1 MKDYKVYGRSST
13 EGWFHELLLLLI
25 VLAVPFF
32 QYLGKLPLIDP
43 DEGRYAEIPR
53 EMLERGDLITPT
65 LNYVKYFEK
74 PPLLYWINAASMKIF
89 GLNEFAARLPS
100 ALCGLLTVLATYL
113 IARRLYDR
121 RTALLSA
128 TILATSTGFV
138 LQSRIILTDMMLTF
152 WLTAALGTFLVASQ
166 RYERPRDSSI
176 SWYFFYLFCSLAVL
190 TKGLIGI
197 VFPVGIIFV
206 FLLLTGRWELPA
218 RMRYGTG
225 LLLFLIVAAPWFVAV
240 SLKNPDFARFF
251 FIHEHFERFASTVH
265 GRYKPFWFFVPVL
278 AVTMLPWSC
287 YIPGALAKAW
297 REQGRET
304 GRSGL
309 YLLIWVVVIFLF
321 FSKSDSKLIPYIL
334 PVFPPLAI
342 LIAHRIKG
350 ELERRGRGL
359 KLATC
364 VLGIV
369 LVILGVAALGYVWVP
384 LAATRLAELMP
395 SQANS
400 LKQFVTNAPNIST
413 TACIVVGGL
422 FLIQGVVALTGAGRK
437 PGRVLMVV
445 FLCSFLLEIIIPRMI
460 MEPIAQAESPRDL
473 ALKAAS
479 LAGAE
484 TRIVTVNPMQAV
496 SWYTGQRVLVT
507 GKLEELEYGS
517 RQGDQSAWFPDRE
530 ALLGLWRGKTPL
542 LIILR
547 KSDFNDLQAA
557 FHPKPR
563 IVMESGRRLLI
574 SNR

>member
-1 MKDYKVYGRSST
+1 MKDYKVYGSSST
-13 EGWFHELLLLLI
+13 DGWFHELLLLFI
-25 VLAVPFF
+25 VLTIPFL

-74 PPLLYWINAASMKIF
+74 PPLLYWINAASIKIF
-89 GLNEFAARLPS
+89 GLNEFAVRLPS
-100 ALCGLLTVLATYL
+100 ALCGLFTVLATYL

-128 TILATSTGFV
+128 AILATSAGFV

-152 WLTAALGTFLVASQ
+152 WLTAALGTFLVASH
-166 RYERPRDSSI
+166 RYERQRDSGI
-176 SWYFFYLFCSLAVL
+176 AWYFFYLFCALAVL

-197 VFPVGIIFV
+197 VFPAGIIFI
-206 FLLLTGRWELPA
+206 FLLLSGRWELLA
-218 RMRYGTG
+218 RMRCGTG

-240 SLKNPDFARFF
+240 SLKNPDFAWFF
-251 FIHEHFERFASTVH
+251 FIHEHFERFTSTVH

-278 AVTMLPWSC
+278 AATMLPWSF
-287 YIPGALAKAW
+287 YIPAALAKAW
-297 REQGRET
+297 REQGREA

-321 FSKSDSKLIPYIL
+321 FSKSDSKLTPYIL
-334 PVFPPLAI
+334 PVFPPLVI

-350 ELERRGRGL
+350 ELERRGQGL
-359 KLATC
+359 KLATR

-369 LVILGVAALGYVWVP
+369 LVILGVAALGYAWVP
-384 LAATRLAELMP
+384 TAAARLAEIMP
-395 SQANS
+395 SQAGS
-400 LKQFVTNAPNIST
+400 LKQFVTNAPIIST
-413 TACIVVGGL
+413 AACIIVGGL
-422 FLIQGVVALTGAGRK
+422 LLIQGMAALAGSGRK
-437 PGRVLMVV
+437 PGRVLMV
-445 FLCSFLLEIIIPRMI
+445 LCICSFLLEVIAPRLI
-460 MEPIAQAESPRDL
+460 MGPIAQAESPRDL

-479 LAGAE
+479 LSGAE

-517 RQGDQSAWFPDRE
+517 RQGDQSAWFLGRE
-530 ALLGLWRGKTPL
+530 ALLGLWRGKTSL
-542 LIILR
+542 LIIL
-547 KSDFNDLQAA
+547 KKTDFNGLQAA
-557 FHPKPR
+557 LHPKPR
-563 IVMESGRRLLI
+563 IVMESGQRLLI